1 MVNRTI
7 GMTPFEA
14 TEKKNVDVVRTMLE
28 LNAEHKRRYPDIKV
42 GDYVRVYTKKKLM
55 DKERIS
61 VWSKPKYEVEKIEEK
76 QGQDFYYLSGYDKP
90 LLRHEILKV
99 QS

>member
-1 MVNRTI
+1 
-7 GMTPFEA
+7 
-14 TEKKNVDVVRTMLE
+14 MLE
-28 LNAEHKRRYPDIKV
+28 LNAVQKRKYPDIKV

-76 QGQDFYYLSGYDKP
+76 QGQDFYYLSGYDNP
-90 LLRHEILKV
+90 LLRHEILLVK
-99 QS
+99 S